1 MGIHSFKLFD
11 EGQTRCPITAP
22 LPRRLIISPLLD
34 LIMEEIYALRNSGVV
49 VNGGLMYI
57 NRSGESIMGLNHQR
71 EVRACGQT
79 EAQAIYPCCPSSPT
93 NAWRKGNGEGGERV
107 RESQKKREQPRES
120 EWAIER
126 GLYQLLQRIYMRAQ
140 SARGIFL
147 FFPPSFI

>member
-1 MGIHSFKLFD
+1 
-11 EGQTRCPITAP
+11 
-22 LPRRLIISPLLD
+22 
-34 LIMEEIYALRNSGVV
+34 MEEIYVSHNSGVV

-93 NAWRKGNGEGGERV
+93 NAQRKKRKGREG
-107 RESQKKREQPRES
+107 SES
-120 EWAIER
+120 ERASER

-140 SARGIFL
+140 SAGAFSY